1 MLPRSGSLR
10 CQLFQTSSA
19 STASNFILAQGDH
32 AAYEQSAAQLSS
44 VSLLAQWPNLPLF
57 LPPWQPADG
66 RFVLA
71 PSLLWAVDSSQN
83 RGRGRCYTCQQSLI
97 TEN

>member
-1 MLPRSGSLR
+1 MMLPRSGSLR

-57 LPPWQPADG
+57 LPP
-66 RFVLA
+66 
-71 PSLLWAVDSSQN
+71 
-83 RGRGRCYTCQQSLI
+83 
-97 TEN
+97 